1 MIIHV
6 AEERLVVVS
15 DLHLGNP
22 ASHAA
27 ASLPGFLDFVRREGV
42 ALCINGDGFE
52 MLQTRFSRLVREA
65 LPLMTQISRLRREGH
80 RVYYIVGNHD
90 IYVEHFLD
98 EWLATRI
105 CPFLNVTSGGKRI
118 RIEHGH
124 LYDPVFS
131 RSPGL
136 YESLT
141 RLAGLALFVRPD
153 VYQLWD
159 SAAQRLDRGLRR
171 WAHESDDDMTYHRAA
186 GEVLRR
192 GFDAVVYG
200 HTHRAE
206 TVQLAGGLYINSGS
220 WLRACTTSRST
231 RATSSWAPR
240 SCLPPESHLGAVV
253 ELRHELPLRGGW
265 GTWRC
270 FPARHG

>member
-1 MIIHV
+1 VIIHA

-22 ASHAA
+22 ASQAGA
-27 ASLPGFLDFVRREGV
+27 TLPAFLEFVRREEISLV
-42 ALCINGDGFE
+42 INGDGFE

-65 LPLMTQISRLRREGH
+65 LPLMTQISRMRREGH
-80 RVYYIVGNHD
+80 RVYYVVGNHD

-131 RSPGL
+131 RSPDL

-153 VYQLWD
+153 VYELWD
-159 SAAQRLDRGLRR
+159 RAAQVLDRRLRR
-171 WAHESDDDMTYHRAA
+171 SAQEAEEPITYHRAA
-186 GEVLRR
+186 AEVLRR
-192 GFDAVVYG
+192 GFDAVIYG

-206 TVQLAGGLYINSGS
+206 TVQLANGLYINSGS
-220 WLRACTTSRST
+220 WVRACTYVEIDNGT
-231 RATSSWAPR
+231 
-240 SCLPPESHLGAVV
+240 V
-253 ELRHELPLRGGW
+253 ELKQW
-265 GTWRC
+265 GVTGSVQTE
-270 FPARHG
+270 FPDGQG